1 MNEKSKISRKNFI
14 KNCSATL
21 GLLTVGISSDVFSK
35 STNNTNAFYKGALQN
50 VSTSQ
55 KRGSWVQLGNVQ
67 PEDISLENCVLTV
80 AENEHSAVKQAIKFL
95 ATDIFKIS
103 GYQAQTVTTEKENSI
118 QIIATTLGNRK
129 LPKGI
134 NISQLKEK
142 KEAFLIY
149 TAKDTIWLIG
159 ADFRGT
165 AYAVYTLS
173 ERLGVDPLYHWTG
186 YQPIKN
192 SKLVMKKTLHFEDE
206 PTVKYRGFFHDDE
219 DVLPRPF
226 DRYGY
231 PLRIGDVA
239 IEWYERFFETALRLR
254 MNMVAPYVRVRRR
267 YEVQKCASDWGL
279 YYTSHH
285 YDILLSNPFG
295 IERFELAR
303 KRGVNTAWDWFNGK
317 DQMINYWRGG
327 VTENADINAIWP
339 VGLRGIDDHAYKF
352 PEGTSEKEQ
361 AKVFKDAIEIQ
372 VKTVK
377 ELSKSNEQPIFHFTL
392 YTEMLDKYKKHP
404 EDFKVPEDVI
414 LVWPDDNDGVM
425 RALPT
430 SKDKW
435 KHGVYYHLAYFGG
448 APTKQG
454 THVIAPSR
462 IANEFKKI
470 VDSGATEYM
479 LVNVSEMRE
488 HVMEARM
495 IADICWNANEVL
507 SKENPAENY
516 LKWWI
521 AEYFGNENIKAIH
534 QAYHN
539 YYNLINSSEKTYFAA
554 IQFELILD
562 QLHRRFTNKNPRKLD
577 VEKINE
583 LKQRNKNYHIALAQI
598 TEINFKLNR
607 EQKQFLYE
615 HIEFGLR
622 IDQRPT
628 EAAILL
634 LKALNE
640 PNNTKAWDLIAEAAI
655 PLEKLEIE
663 ILRAERPPFEKW
675 YIPTWARHV
684 VTPLNVHRSYTQLR
698 EFITT
703 QGVESPIKTKTAI
716 GHNLEGAKL
725 WNHLLEEGAKI
736 NATY

>member
-1 MNEKSKISRKNFI
+1 MNEKNKISRKNFI
-14 KNCSATL
+14 KNCSTTL
-21 GLLTVGISSDVFSK
+21 GLLTVGISDVLAKNNDKETFYKNVSN
-35 STNNTNAFYKGALQN
+35 NNTNPKI
-50 VSTSQ
+50 
-55 KRGSWVQLGNVQ
+55 RGSWVQLGAVQ
-67 PEDISLENCVLTV
+67 TGDINLENCILTV
-80 AENEHSAVKQAIKFL
+80 AENEHSAVQQAIKFL
-95 ATDIFKIS
+95 AADIFKIS
-103 GYQAQTVTTEKENSI
+103 GHQPEVITSEKKNRI
-118 QIIATTLGNRK
+118 QIITTTLGNRK
-129 LPKGI
+129 LPKDI
-134 NISQLKEK
+134 NISRLKGK
-142 KEAFLIY
+142 KEAFLVY
-149 TAKDTIWLIG
+149 TDKNTIWLIG

-173 ERLGVDPLYHWTG
+173 ERLGIDPLYHWTG

-192 SKLVMKKTLHFEDE
+192 SKLILKKTNYFANQ

-231 PLRIGDVA
+231 PLRVGDVPMV
-239 IEWYERFFETALRLR
+239 WYERFFETALRLR
-254 MNMVAPYVRVRRR
+254 LNMVAPYVRVRRR

-303 KRGVNTAWDWFNGK
+303 RRGVDTAWNWFNEK

-352 PEGTSEKEQ
+352 PEGTPEKEQ
-361 AKVFKDAIEIQ
+361 AQVFKDAIDIQ

-377 ELSKSNEQPIFHFTL
+377 ELTKTDEPPIFHFTL

-414 LVWPDDNDGVM
+414 LVWPDDNDGMM
-425 RALPT
+425 RALP
-430 SKDKW
+430 SGKDKW

-462 IANEFKKI
+462 VANEFKKI
-470 VDSGATEYM
+470 MESGATEYM
-479 LVNVSEMRE
+479 LVNVSELRE

-507 SKENPAENY
+507 GKENAAENY
-516 LKWWI
+516 LNWWI
-521 AEYFGNENIKAIH
+521 AEYFNDKNTGAIH
-534 QAYHN
+534 TAYQN
-539 YYNLINSSEKTYFAA
+539 YYDLIDSSEKTYFAA
-554 IQFELILD
+554 VQFELILD

-577 VEKINE
+577 GKKLNE
-583 LKQRNKNYHIALAQI
+583 LKQRNEKYNIALKQI
-598 TEINFKLNR
+598 AEITPKLNR
-607 EQKQFLYE
+607 EQKQFFYE
-615 HIEFGLR
+615 HVEFGLR

-628 EAAILL
+628 EAAMLL
-634 LKALNE
+634 LKALEE
-640 PNNTKAWDLIAEAAI
+640 PNNNKAWDLIAEAAVS
-655 PLEKLEIE
+655 LEKLEIE

-675 YIPTWARHV
+675 YIPTWARNV
-684 VTPLNVHRSYTQLR
+684 VTPLNVHRSYTQIR
-698 EFITT
+698 AFITT
-703 QGVESPIKTKTAI
+703 EGAESPIKARTAI
-716 GHNLEGAKL
+716 GHNFEGAKL

-736 NATY
+736 KATY